1 MITHPAGEFYAF
13 LLELIQESFNS
24 FSLLR
29 NVGSRHMPCVGV
41 CIYQPQL
48 LQSGGDFS
56 VFDNAGNGL
65 ELCLAFLGKQ
75 TQSGTAAMSGNYGVG
90 AGLIR
95 PHSYR
100 LLKAAKL
107 DVRRKIFDAVKAV
120 KVTGIGLDER
130 NIYVFYLLSA
140 IGGIQRVGCFTKH
153 T

>member
-1 MITHPAGEFYAF
+1 
-13 LLELIQESFNS
+13 
-24 FSLLR
+24 
-29 NVGSRHMPCVGV
+29 MPCVGV

-56 VFDNAGNGL
+56 AFDNAGNGL
-65 ELCLAFLGKQ
+65 ELSFAFFGEQ
-75 TQSGTAAMSGNYGVG
+75 AQRGTAAMSGNYGVG

-107 DVRRKIFDAVKAV
+107 DVRRKIFDAVKTV
-120 KVTGIGLDER
+120 KVAGIGLDER
-130 NIYVFYLLSA
+130 NIYVLYLLSSV
-140 IGGIQRVGCFTKH
+140 GGIQRVGSFTKH